1 MCLLVILA
9 DEPLLGVHT
18 RIDDSVVLLV
28 RNSTST
34 ASHTVNYSAMQD
46 KEHEEL

>member
-1 MCLLVILA
+1 MPVILA

-18 RIDDSVVLLV
+18 RLDDSVVLLV
-28 RNSTST
+28 RNRMSIGSN
-34 ASHTVNYSAMQD
+34 TVKYCAMQD